1 MRYTKTETGITPAQ
15 DTPKIK
21 VYKCEADVNAAL
33 RDGCFKTGEM
43 FSIPVVNGIFDD
55 LSGDIAE
62 IKSWIPNSTTVSNQL
77 TNVSIV
83 QSMIERG
90 TCDYSDCW
98 TRLTNVETCANQ
110 NHSAIMDI
118 GSVIPS
124 NASSSNML
132 VATNTL
138 TTCATSLGNRIA
150 SLESC
155 PGLDYTGT
163 VESATTSEGSI
174 MPTSGVLDLTS
185 LATKAC
191 ADTIAANLSTLST
204 TVANHSTSISTL
216 NTCTRNLDN
225 EITYLKSCPG
235 LNCTGTLVPSDLNS
249 INSHLTNLDTCTAG
263 HTSSIANLNTCT
275 DGLNTRVTSLESCPG
290 LNCIGNIS
298 SANFSLSGTNL
309 TITIPA

>member
-15 DTPKIK
+15 DIPKIK
-21 VYKCEADVNAAL
+21 VYKCEDDVNAAL

-62 IKSWIPNSTTVSNQL
+62 IKSLIPNSTTVSNQL

-83 QSMIERG
+83 QAMIEG
-90 TCDYSDCW
+90 GACDYSDCW
-98 TRLTNVETCANQ
+98 TRLTNVEICANQ

-118 GSVIPS
+118 GAVIPS
-124 NASSSNML
+124 DASSSNML

-138 TTCATSLGNRIA
+138 TTCATSLGNRIT

-163 VESATTSEGSI
+163 VTSATTSEGSI
-174 MPTSGVLDLTS
+174 VPTSGVLDLTS

-191 ADTIAANLSTLST
+191 ADTIAADLSTLST
-204 TVANHSTSISTL
+204 TVSGHTTSITNI
-216 NTCTRNLDN
+216 NTCTVNLDTRVTSL
-225 EITYLKSCPG
+225 ESCPG
-235 LNCTGTLVPSDLNS
+235 LNCTGTLKPSDLNS
-249 INSHLTNLDTCTAG
+249 INSHLTDLDTCTAG
-263 HTSSIANLNTCT
+263 HTSSISTLNTCT

-290 LNCIGNIS
+290 LDCVGNIS